1 MSFSKK
7 IGDLTEEI
15 MEKVL
20 MEQIKKDGGVPNHI
34 GIITDGNRRFARE
47 NGMDP
52 NTGHVKG
59 KEKLEEVLEW
69 SMEIGTRI
77 VTVYAFSTENFQ
89 RNKDE
94 VDFLLHLIDT
104 SLRNLI
110 TDERVIRNKIRVK
123 VIGKLDIL
131 PEYLCQTIEDV
142 ERETGGYNEFR
153 LNIAVG
159 YGGREEIIDAIRKI
173 SKDFK
178 NGEIK
183 EEDITEENFRKY
195 LYDGSIPDPDLILRT
210 SGEER
215 ISNFLLWQGAYSELY
230 FSDVFWP
237 ELRKVDFLRA
247 VRAYQTRQRRFGV

>member
-20 MEQIKKDGGVPNHI
+20 MDQVKKDGGIPNHI

-52 NTGHVKG
+52 NTGHVRG

-69 SMEIGTRI
+69 SMEIGTKI
-77 VTVYAFSTENFQ
+77 VTVYGFSTENFK

-104 SLRNLI
+104 SLRNLM
-110 TDERVIRNKIRVK
+110 TDERVIKNKIRVK
-123 VIGKLDIL
+123 VIGKIDIL
-131 PEYLCQTIEDV
+131 PDFLCKTIDEV
-142 ERETGGYNEFR
+142 ERETSGYDEFR

-159 YGGREEIIDAIRKI
+159 YGGREEIIDAIKKI
-173 SKDFK
+173 SMDLKDGK
-178 NGEIK
+178 IT
-183 EEDITEENFRKY
+183 EDDINEENFRKY

-230 FSDVFWP
+230 FSDVYWP
-237 ELRKVDFLRA
+237 ELRKIDFLRA
-247 VRAYQTRQRRFGV
+247 VRSYQTRQRRFGV